1 MVKTNK
7 RRASLQEQPNKSAA
21 ATVACA
27 GCHPLLASPPEG
39 KHELSGEGED
49 RVEQEPERAPGIDC
63 CAVCAN
69 DCATE
74 VLCAGCA
81 TVIYCSEEHRE
92 EDGPNHSHVCE
103 TLRLMRA
110 AEALPALNGG
120 GGGGG
125 GGAAADSKAEP
136 QHESVLEQ
144 PPVYRGTPDGFRVP
158 SSAGAGAGAAAA
170 AAAGAGEA
178 AEGAAAA
185 AAAAAAPQEGWA
197 AVIPPKFRAVL
208 GGSAAGEAVEEGGAA
223 AAAAAEGAEDKAE
236 HPRKKA
242 RKSAVDGAAGSLKGA
257 AAVAA
262 AKPDSADA
270 QLLLAAQLADRTA
283 ELTYVYTA
291 AQALL
296 AAGPAAK
303 VAVAASRSGR
313 ALQLVVLGAAEDAE
327 LSDLAAWQVVAAA
340 LDTDVRVV
348 FVGPQVPE
356 RLAGMGAQYG
366 RVAMRF
372 VQATYDEM
380 ASGKI
385 AGVDPSSLDSAA
397 TVFLAFNPGF
407 TCPDYDWGPT
417 LDAIAAR
424 SGSGRA
430 AGAVLVVATNTRVEA
445 LMDCELLLE
454 RGWRPAGGAEPNPY
468 TSLQARQSGTLAND
482 LYRKNAWLV
491 SYQHVGEQGDEEDEQ
506 EREGGRGGRRRRRRA
521 LRVGGGGG
529 GPRGAAGRV
538 ARALLDT
545 LKKPFKGLM
554 RRR

>member
-1 MVKTNK
+1 MAKTNK
-7 RRASLQEQPNKSAA
+7 RRASLQEYPGKGSAA
-21 ATVACA
+21 APC
-27 GCHPLLASPPEG
+27 GCHPLLATVAEG

-63 CAVCAN
+63 CAVCAG
-69 DCATE
+69 DCASE
-74 VLCAGCA
+74 ILCVGCA
-81 TVIYCSEEHRE
+81 TVVYCSEQHRE
-92 EDGPNHSHVCE
+92 EDAPNHGQVCE
-103 TLRLMRA
+103 VLRLMRA
-110 AEALPALNGG
+110 AEALPPLNG
-120 GGGGG
+120 
-125 GGAAADSKAEP
+125 AADSKAEP
-136 QHESVLEQ
+136 QQESVLDQ
-144 PPVYRGTPDGFRVP
+144 PPVYQGTADGFRVP
-158 SSAGAGAGAAAA
+158 GAAAGAAAA
-170 AAAGAGEA
+170 GGEA

-185 AAAAAAPQEGWA
+185 ALAEGWA
-197 AVIPPKFRAVL
+197 VVMPAKFRAVF
-208 GGSAAGEAVEEGGAA
+208 GGAAGEAAEEGAVAA
-223 AAAAAEGAEDKAE
+223 AAAADGAEDKAE

-242 RKSAVDGAAGSLKGA
+242 RKAAADGTAGAHKPAAGKA
-257 AAVAA
+257 
-262 AKPDSADA
+262 DSADA

-296 AAGPAAK
+296 AGPAAK
-303 VAVAASRSGR
+303 VAAAAARAGR

-327 LSDLAAWQVVAAA
+327 LADLAAWQVVAAA
-340 LDTDVRVV
+340 LDTDVRIV

-380 ASGKI
+380 AGGKV
-385 AGVDPSSLDSAA
+385 AGVDPSSLDGSAV
-397 TVFLAFNPGF
+397 VFLAFNPGF
-407 TCPDYDWGPT
+407 TCPDYDWGAT
-417 LDAIAAR
+417 LDAIGAR
-424 SGSGRA
+424 SAGGRGG

-454 RGWRPAGGAEPNPY
+454 RGWRPAGGAEHNPY

-491 SYQHVGEQGDEEDEQ
+491 AYQHVGQQEDGEEDGE
-506 EREGGRGGRRRRRRA
+506 EGGGRGGRRRRRRA
-521 LRVGGGGG
+521 ARSG